1 MRKSIL
7 LPLLSLL
14 LVLQSCAN
22 GQGKN
27 TEAKN
32 GATVAAGSNLTRKQ
46 YDALLKSDKI
56 VLVDFYADWCGPCK
70 MMKPFLEEIAEEM
83 KDKVVV
89 IKIDA
94 DQNSALCQEL
104 SIEALPTL
112 MVYKK
117 GTMMWHQVG
126 FAPKEEV
133 VKYLK

>member
-1 MRKSIL
+1 MKKSIL
-7 LPLLSLL
+7 LPLLALL
-14 LVLQSCAN
+14 LIVQSCAN
-22 GQGKN
+22 GQGK
-27 TEAKN
+27 KN
-32 GATVAAGSNLTRKQ
+32 ETKDGATITAGSNLTRKQ

-56 VLVDFYADWCGPCK
+56 VLIDFYADWCGPCK

-94 DQNSALCQEL
+94 DQNSELCQEL

-112 MVYKK
+112 IVYKK

-133 VKYLK
+133 LKYLK

>member
-7 LPLLSLL
+7 LPLLALL
-14 LVLQSCAN
+14 LALQSCAN

-27 TEAKN
+27 AEAKN